1 AFVTTGGIYEPQ
13 LSEFRMWMDQKGWY
27 YEVR

>member
-1 AFVTTGGIYEPQ
+1 MYEPQ